1 MPHLPF
7 RLPTLLATLA
17 FAAFACARSSDSP
30 QAPTTA
36 APAGTPPVEATASA
50 PAPAPASTSST
61 SLSCEHPFGLNDG
74 TELTYQLLNEKNKP
88 EGLQVLKVARITPH
102 EAAKKAPAY
111 TEVLLKSSLYDAN
124 NRLQRND
131 EYVYLCRRD
140 TVLTDGRLLLD
151 PAMLRSFRDRRFA
164 FEPVHLAWPN
174 QPTTGALPGGKLT
187 VQVSSPSV
195 DIAQVV
201 TNVTERKISGPES
214 VTTPAGTFQCYKVE
228 ARYEYVTQARADM
241 ARRSVKRVIDYYA
254 PGVGMVRSEMRD
266 ADREPDHV
274 AVLLKRT
281 AGTAR

>member
-7 RLPTLLATLA
+7 RLPTLLSTLA
-17 FAAFACARSSDSP
+17 FAAVACARSADAP

-36 APAGTPPVEATASA
+36 APAGTPPVDTQAAAA
-50 PAPAPASTSST
+50 PAPTGSAA
-61 SLSCEHPFGLNDG
+61 SCEHPFGLDDG

-174 QPTTGALPGGKLT
+174 QPTPGALPGGKLT

-195 DIAQVV
+195 DIAQVM
-201 TNVTERKISGPES
+201 TSVTERKISGPES

-241 ARRSVKRVIDYYA
+241 ARRSVKRVVDYYA